1 MPPEH
6 SPAEPPTRP
15 GEAALGPP
23 PGGDPGQAAPPGG
36 EIGLHALPGGEAAPP
51 SSAALLHRI
60 ALGDEDAFSRLYDEV
75 APMLFALIRRVV
87 RDVAMS
93 EEVMQEVFVEIWRQA
108 TRFDAHRG
116 SAQGWLCTIAHRR
129 AVDTVRSSEAAR
141 RRDSEEGLLQLEQQV
156 VDVQEEGIMRVESRR
171 VRTALGELTSAQSEA
186 IRLAYFGGYSHREV
200 AALLDIP
207 VGTAKTRIRDGMI
220 VLRDRLGVTS

>member
-1 MPPEH
+1 MTPEP
-6 SPAEPPTRP
+6 SPAEQEEPS
-15 GEAALGPP
+15 A
-23 PGGDPGQAAPPGG
+23 DDAAPR
-36 EIGLHALPGGEAAPP
+36 ALPGEETGVDL
-51 SSAALLHRI
+51 SADLLHRA
-60 ALGDEDAFSRLYDEV
+60 ALGDEDAFSRLYDET
-75 APMLFALIRRVV
+75 APQLFALIRRVV

-93 EEVMQEVFVEIWRQA
+93 EEVLQEVYVEVWRQA
-108 TRFDAHRG
+108 TRFDARRG
-116 SAQGWLCTIAHRR
+116 SARSWLCTIAHRR

-141 RRDSEEGLLQLEQQV
+141 RRDSEDGLLTLEQQV
-156 VDVQEEGIMRVESRR
+156 VDVQEEGIMRVESGR
-171 VRTALGELTSAQSEA
+171 VRQAMRTLTSAQSEA

>member
-1 MPPEH
+1 MPSEPIPTDPAHRSPGDAALRPLHGEELRAPA
-6 SPAEPPTRP
+6 PAEL
-15 GEAALGPP
+15 LG
-23 PGGDPGQAAPPGG
+23 
-36 EIGLHALPGGEAAPP
+36 
-51 SSAALLHRI
+51 RI
-60 ALGDEDAFSRLYDEV
+60 ALGDEDAFSRLYDDT
-75 APMLFALIRRVV
+75 APLLFGLIRRVV

-93 EEVMQEVFVEIWRQA
+93 EEVLQEVFVEVWRQA

-116 SAQGWLCTIAHRR
+116 SARGWLCTIAHRR

-141 RRDSEEGLLQLEQQV
+141 RRDSEEGLLQMEQQV
-156 VDVQEEGIMRVESRR
+156 VDVQEEGIMRVESQR
-171 VRTALGELTSAQSEA
+171 VQTAMGALTPAQAEA

-200 AALLDIP
+200 AALLDVP

>member
-1 MPPEH
+1 MPSEPT
-6 SPAEPPTRP
+6 PADPARQRT
-15 GEAALGPP
+15 GDAALRPLHRQEP
-23 PGGDPGQAAPPGG
+23 QDPTTT
-36 EIGLHALPGGEAAPP
+36 E
-51 SSAALLHRI
+51 LLGRI
-60 ALGDEDAFSRLYDEV
+60 ALGDEDAFSRLYDGT
-75 APMLFALIRRVV
+75 APLLFGLIRRVV

-93 EEVMQEVFVEIWRQA
+93 EEVLQEVFVEVWRQA

-116 SAQGWLCTIAHRR
+116 TARGWLCTIAHRR

-141 RRDSEEGLLQLEQQV
+141 RRDSEEGLLQMDQQV
-156 VDVQEEGIMRVESRR
+156 VDVQEEGIMRVESQR
-171 VRTALGELTSAQSEA
+171 VRTAMGELTSPQAEA
-186 IRLAYFGGYSHREV
+186 IRLAYFGGYSQREV

>member
-1 MPPEH
+1 MTPEPTPAEPEEPPPLEVGPRPLRGEESPTD
-6 SPAEPPTRP
+6 SPAE
-15 GEAALGPP
+15 
-23 PGGDPGQAAPPGG
+23 
-36 EIGLHALPGGEAAPP
+36 
-51 SSAALLHRI
+51 LLRRA
-60 ALGDEDAFSRLYDEV
+60 ALGDEDAFSRLYDV
-75 APMLFALIRRVV
+75 TAPQLFALIRRVV

-93 EEVMQEVFVEIWRQA
+93 EEVLQEVYVEVWRQA
-108 TRFDAHRG
+108 TRFDARRG
-116 SAQGWLCTIAHRR
+116 SAHGWLCTIAHRR

-141 RRDSEEGLLQLEQQV
+141 RRDSEDGLLTLEQQV
-156 VDVQEEGIMRVESRR
+156 VDVQEEGIMRVESGR
-171 VRTALGELTSAQSEA
+171 VRQAMRTLTTAQAEA

>member
-1 MPPEH
+1 MPPEPT
-6 SPAEPPTRP
+6 PAEPARRS
-15 GEAALGPP
+15 
-23 PGGDPGQAAPPGG
+23 GGDASLRPVRGEELRAPTPA
-36 EIGLHALPGGEAAPP
+36 E
-51 SSAALLHRI
+51 LLGRV
-60 ALGDEDAFSRLYDEV
+60 ALGDEDAFSHLYDDT
-75 APMLFALIRRVV
+75 APLLFGLIRRVV

-93 EEVMQEVFVEIWRQA
+93 EEVLQEVFVEVWRQA

-116 SAQGWLCTIAHRR
+116 TA
-129 AVDTVRSSEAAR
+129 SSEAAR
-141 RRDSEEGLLQLEQQV
+141 RRDSEEGLLQMEQQV
-156 VDVQEEGIMRVESRR
+156 VDVQEEGIMRVESQR
-171 VRTALGELTSAQSEA
+171 VRTAMGELTSPQAEA

>member
-1 MPPEH
+1 MPPEPI
-6 SPAEPPTRP
+6 PAESARERHGPELRP
-15 GEAALGPP
+15 LRGDGPVP
-23 PGGDPGQAAPPGG
+23 AAPA
-36 EIGLHALPGGEAAPP
+36 E
-51 SSAALLHRI
+51 LLHRV
-60 ALGDEDAFSRLYDEV
+60 ALGDEEAFSRLYDLS
-75 APMLFALIRRVV
+75 APMLFGLIRRVV
-87 RDVAMS
+87 RDVAIS
-93 EEVMQEVFVEIWRQA
+93 EEVLQEVFVEIWRQA

-116 SAQGWLCTIAHRR
+116 SARGWLCTIAHRR

-141 RRDSEEGLLQLEQQV
+141 RRDDADGRWRLEEQV
-156 VDVQEEGIMRVESRR
+156 VDVQEEGIMRVESQR
-171 VRTALGELTSAQSEA
+171 VETAMRALTTLQAEA

>member
-1 MPPEH
+1 MPPE
-6 SPAEPPTRP
+6 PAPDEPARRP
-15 GEAALGPP
+15 PGDPALRPLHGEALAASTPSELLG
-23 PGGDPGQAAPPGG
+23 
-36 EIGLHALPGGEAAPP
+36 
-51 SSAALLHRI
+51 RV
-60 ALGDEDAFSRLYDEV
+60 ALGDEDAFSRLYDDT
-75 APMLFALIRRVV
+75 APLLFGLIRRVV

-93 EEVMQEVFVEIWRQA
+93 EEVLQEVFVEVWRQA

-116 SAQGWLCTIAHRR
+116 TARGWLCTIAHRR

-171 VRTALGELTSAQSEA
+171 VRTAMSALTSPQAEA

-207 VGTAKTRIRDGMI
+207 LGTAKTRIRDGMI
-220 VLRDRLGVTS
+220 VLRDRLGVSS

>member
-1 MPPEH
+1 MPPEPN
-6 SPAEPPTRP
+6 PAAPE
-15 GEAALGPP
+15 EPP
-23 PGGDPGQAAPPGG
+23 PGGAGPRPLRGEEPAADSPA
-36 EIGLHALPGGEAAPP
+36 E
-51 SSAALLHRI
+51 LLRR
-60 ALGDEDAFSRLYDEV
+60 AGRGDEDAFSRLYDET
-75 APMLFALIRRVV
+75 APLLFALIRRVV

-93 EEVMQEVFVEIWRQA
+93 EEVLQEVFVEVWRQA
-108 TRFDAHRG
+108 TRFDARRG

-141 RRDSEEGLLQLEQQV
+141 RRDSEDGLLTLEQQV
-156 VDVQEEGIMRVESRR
+156 VDVQEEGIMRVESGR
-171 VRTALGELTSAQSEA
+171 VRSAMNALTTAQAEA

>member
-1 MPPEH
+1 MTPEPT
-6 SPAEPPTRP
+6 PAEQEEPS
-15 GEAALGPP
+15 AA
-23 PGGDPGQAAPPGG
+23 DAAPR
-36 EIGLHALPGGEAAPP
+36 ALPGEETGVDL
-51 SSAALLHRI
+51 SADLLHRA
-60 ALGDEDAFSRLYDEV
+60 ALGDEDAFSRLYDET
-75 APMLFALIRRVV
+75 APQLFALIRRVV

-93 EEVMQEVFVEIWRQA
+93 EEVLQEVYVEVWRQA
-108 TRFDAHRG
+108 TRFDARRG
-116 SAQGWLCTIAHRR
+116 SARSWLCTIAHRR

-141 RRDSEEGLLQLEQQV
+141 RRDSEDGLLTLEQQV
-156 VDVQEEGIMRVESRR
+156 VDVQEEGIMRVESGR
-171 VRTALGELTSAQSEA
+171 VRQAMRTLTSAQSEA